1 MQRHAVVIPGG
12 LAADKDGFP
21 DTDET
26 RVKITPYFFT
36 AQDAEADSCAGIS
49 GEIPEK
55 STSFNCTGAQG

>member
-1 MQRHAVVIPGG
+1 MSGY
-12 LAADKDGFP
+12 P

-55 STSFNCTGAQG
+55 PTSFNCTGAQG